1 MTTTTAFVQRVLHQT
16 SRSLRAPSR
25 TPRTAVVIGRL
36 LALAFL
42 LCFGTGLYSH
52 FLQEPLPWM
61 RFATRPVWLYQVTQ
75 GVHIAAGIACF
86 PLILAKLYAV
96 FPELFQTPPVRSLA
110 HFVERASIAVFVA
123 ASLVQITIGLL
134 NTYQFYTLFPFSFR
148 STHWMLSFVVVGSL
162 AIHIGVKLP
171 IIAQHWNRPRAAD
184 SPVAVS
190 AADAGSDGHDEYQ
203 RLTGRP
209 ETEGVT
215 GRIFAWIDREP
226 APAGADPRVSVS
238 RRSFMATVSLSVVAV
253 VALTAGQSFRLFDS
267 LNLFGPRRSGIG
279 PQGLPVNRT
288 AQAADVVDAASS
300 PNWSLTLTNG
310 DLSTVLDVAQLRALP
325 QYEACLPIACVEGWS
340 QNANWRGPR
349 LKDLLALVDTPQNAT
364 VRIVSLQTNSMYGR
378 TSMTPEFIRDDLTL
392 VALDLEGEPLD
403 LDHGYPARIIA
414 PARPGVLQTKWLS
427 EIVVLP

>member
-1 MTTTTAFVQRVLHQT
+1 MQRVLHQA

-36 LALAFL
+36 LGLAFL

-61 RFATRPVWLYQVTQ
+61 QFVTRPVSLYQVTQ
-75 GVHIAAGIACF
+75 GLHVTAGIVCF

-96 FPELFQTPPVRSLA
+96 FPALFQTPPVRSLA
-110 HFVERASIAVFVA
+110 HLVERASIAVFVA

-134 NTYQFYTLFPFSFR
+134 NTYQFYSLFPFSFR
-148 STHWMLSFVVVGSL
+148 NTHWMLSFIVVGSL

-171 IIAQHWNRPRAAD
+171 IIARHWNRPQPGD
-184 SPVAVS
+184 PSVDEPT
-190 AADAGSDGHDEYQ
+190 ADAIDEVALDGPDEYQ

-209 ETEGVT
+209 ETAGVT

-226 APAGADPRVSVS
+226 APAGADPRVGVS
-238 RRSFMATVSLSVVAV
+238 RRAFMATVAITAAAV
-253 VALTAGQSFRLFDS
+253 VALTAGQSFRLFDR

-279 PQGLPVNRT
+279 PQALPVNRT
-288 AQAADVVDAASS
+288 AQAAEVVEAASS

-310 DLSTVLDVAQLRALP
+310 GVSKALDAAQLRALP
-325 QYEACLPIACVEGWS
+325 QYEVRLPIACVEGWS

-349 LKDLLALVDTPQNAT
+349 LKDLLALVDAPQDAM

-392 VALDLEGEPLD
+392 VALDLEGDPLD